1 MRRGQQAHARL
12 PVHTYQPWPTSLG
25 CSARVCTHRG
35 RSTCHQCSSPPARA
49 PHSCW
54 GECAQWRAGC
64 GAKHSAAAGVK
75 GARAFCPDIR
85 RAPPRCS
92 CADEHRQAGRHWR
105 ADRCNSGAQQPA
117 QRRGTRTFAHAFI
130 VHLAEDLR
138 VAARADAAQGNALV
152 PLGCG
157 VAVLG
162 GARALPRG
170 ADLEHDIRVLAA
182 CNAAARQESGAMQGG
197 RRGRDKTEEAV
208 ASAAVER
215 QHSLRCAPPAPAKRM
230 VSSVFA
236 SRPAQK
242 GAQARSA
249 LVHRS
254 SSPSAILTAATTLV

>member
-197 RRGRDKTEEAV
+197 RRGRDKKRWRRPPSSDNTPC
-208 ASAAVER
+208 AARPLPR
-215 QHSLRCAPPAPAKRM
+215 QSVWLAPYSQAGQRRRARKQGQLSFTDR
-230 VSSVFA
+230 A
-236 SRPAQK
+236 RPV
-242 GAQARSA
+242 RY
-249 LVHRS
+249 
-254 SSPSAILTAATTLV
+254 